1 MTTEVQARDAIVA
14 YFHPA
19 WTTAYPSVP
28 VYYENTV
35 KIDLDTVGNAFLS
48 VSIDFNDSVREGI
61 DSSPITGSY
70 GEVTF
75 RLFAKDGVGV
85 RDTLARQNYIR
96 ELMKYRDLSG
106 VALDCPRPG
115 RKQAKDGW
123 ASSDLIV
130 PLQFWQ

>member
-19 WTTAYPSVP
+19 WTTTYPTTP

-35 KIDLDTVGNAFLS
+35 KIDLDTVGDAFLS
-48 VSIDFNDSVREGI
+48 VSIDFTDSVREGI
-61 DSSPITGSY
+61 DPAPITGSY

-75 RLFAKDGVGV
+75 RLFAKEGVGV
-85 RDTLARQNYIR
+85 RDTLSKQNYVR

-106 VALDCPRPG
+106 VTLDCPRQG
-115 RKQAKDGW
+115 RKQARDGW
-123 ASSDLIV
+123 SSSDLIV
-130 PLQFWQ
+130 PFQFWQ

>member
-19 WTTAYPSVP
+19 WTTTYPTTP

-35 KIDLDTVGNAFLS
+35 KIDLDTVGSAFLS
-48 VSIDFNDSVREGI
+48 VSIDFTDSVREFI
-61 DSSPITGSY
+61 DAAPITGSY

-75 RLFAKDGVGV
+75 RMFAKEGVGI
-85 RDTLARQNYIR
+85 RDTLSKENYVR

-106 VALDCPRPG
+106 VILDCPRHG
-115 RKQAKDGW
+115 RKQARDGW
-123 ASSDLIV
+123 TSSDMIV
-130 PLQFWQ
+130 PFQFWQ

>member
-19 WTTAYPSVP
+19 WTTAYPAVP

-35 KIDLDTVGNAFLS
+35 KIDLDTVGSAFLS

-61 DSSPITGSY
+61 DPSPITGSY

-75 RLFAKDGVGV
+75 RLFAKEGVGV
-85 RDTLARQNYIR
+85 RDTLGRQNYIR

-115 RKQAKDGW
+115 RKQARDGW
-123 ASSDLIV
+123 TSSDLIV
-130 PLQFWQ
+130 PFQFWQ

>member
-19 WTTAYPSVP
+19 WTATYPMVP

-35 KIDLDTVGNAFLS
+35 RIDLDTVGQAFVS
-48 VSIDFNDSVREGI
+48 VSIDFTDSLREGI
-61 DSSPITGSY
+61 DPSPITGSY

-85 RDTLARQNYIR
+85 RDTLGRSNYIR
-96 ELMKYRDLSG
+96 EMIKYRELSG
-106 VALDCPRPG
+106 VTLDCPRPG
-115 RKQAKDGW
+115 RKQARDGW
-123 ASSDLIV
+123 TSFDLIV
-130 PLQFWQ
+130 PFRFWQ